1 MKKSCKMEL
10 TTNHKQGEINMLYS
24 HITKNLI
31 GLQDV
36 ILKNVEQNE
45 KFIYI
50 YVQMPRK
57 THTCPSCGKY
67 TDKVHDYRRQHI
79 KDIPAFGKQTYI
91 ILNKRRYVCPSCKN
105 CG

>member
-1 MKKSCKMEL
+1 
-10 TTNHKQGEINMLYS
+10 MLYFR
-24 HITKNLI
+24 ITKNQSDCKMLCI
-31 GLQDV
+31 
-36 ILKNVEQNE
+36 KNVEQNE

-50 YVQMPRK
+50 YVQMPGK
-57 THTCPSCGKY
+57 THTCPFCGKY